1 MPPFPTPSTNRPGLK
16 CRQRTSSG
24 RQTGLLS
31 KPRFRYYS
39 VNQKNLGNYKFGFF
53 QLAAIFC
60 QAKKLRMDMAGA
72 TPLATPQAQATPAQ
86 QDAAAPGDAQQQLKD
101 RFVAKLN
108 EPRGEKLPI
117 NRVDIK

>member
-1 MPPFPTPSTNRPGLK
+1 
-16 CRQRTSSG
+16 
-24 RQTGLLS
+24 
-31 KPRFRYYS
+31 
-39 VNQKNLGNYKFGFF
+39 
-53 QLAAIFC
+53 
-60 QAKKLRMDMAGA
+60 MAGA

>member
-1 MPPFPTPSTNRPGLK
+1 
-16 CRQRTSSG
+16 
-24 RQTGLLS
+24 
-31 KPRFRYYS
+31 
-39 VNQKNLGNYKFGFF
+39 
-53 QLAAIFC
+53 
-60 QAKKLRMDMAGA
+60 MDMAGA

>member
-1 MPPFPTPSTNRPGLK
+1 MFL
-16 CRQRTSSG
+16 QH
-24 RQTGLLS
+24 
-31 KPRFRYYS
+31 
-39 VNQKNLGNYKFGFF
+39 V
-53 QLAAIFC
+53 LAILY

-72 TPLATPQAQATPAQ
+72 TPLATPAQATPAQ
-86 QDAAAPGDAQQQLKD
+86 QDAGGAPGDAQQLLKD